1 MHGGRVDL
9 FACNLLGHPE
19 GKEVFDT
26 IETLTRVNFA
36 ASTDKTGI
44 ISHHSNNSGAVF
56 GAVWSLHIVWLLK
69 YVSAVAHHFNN
80 LNVCVQICRK
90 PDRSFLEL
98 GDGK

>member
-36 ASTDKTGI
+36 ASADKTGI
-44 ISHHSNNSGAVF
+44 ISNHSS
-56 GAVWSLHIVWLLK
+56 
-69 YVSAVAHHFNN
+69 
-80 LNVCVQICRK
+80 
-90 PDRSFLEL
+90 
-98 GDGK
+98 